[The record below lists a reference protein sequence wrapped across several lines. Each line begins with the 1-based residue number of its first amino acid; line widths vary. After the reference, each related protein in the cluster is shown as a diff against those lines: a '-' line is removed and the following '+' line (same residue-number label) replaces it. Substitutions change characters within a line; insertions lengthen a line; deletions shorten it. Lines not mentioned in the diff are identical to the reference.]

1 MGVHTRGCWGGCLWC
16 QGMFV
21 GNHLC
26 RVVLHEMVV
35 GRCPCYGCGTLCVSV
50 QCAVAYATVLAVQL
64 AVRGLGSATE
74 TSVRMNDQGM
84 LAIIHKIVGDDDKSC
99 VVSFTLLPDIHEDS
113 EGEA

>member
-1 MGVHTRGCWGGCLWC
+1 MLRLWDVMCECAMCCGMCNGVGH
-16 QGMFV
+16 
-21 GNHLC
+21 
-26 RVVLHEMVV
+26 
-35 GRCPCYGCGTLCVSV
+35 
-50 QCAVAYATVLAVQL
+50 VQL